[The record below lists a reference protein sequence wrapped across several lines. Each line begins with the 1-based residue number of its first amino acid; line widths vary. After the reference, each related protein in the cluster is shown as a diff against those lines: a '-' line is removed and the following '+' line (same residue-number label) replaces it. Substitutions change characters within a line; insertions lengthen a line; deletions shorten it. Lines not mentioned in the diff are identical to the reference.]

1 MESEGYLISR
11 KFYFCIQEV
20 LQQQRLFWHRV
31 HANYKQITKADSA
44 EGNARVST
52 KLIQVR
58 VTILTIFCL
67 QHEIFPPVVHWW
79 TTGGHR
85 KSCGCHLCGP
95 PVGLRWIIGDHR
107 WTVIGLRGKANG
119 AKLIDFIYTT
129 YTIVH

>member
-58 VTILTIFCL
+58 VTILTIFFYNMKFS
-67 QHEIFPPVVHWW
+67 HRWS
-79 TTGGHR
+79 TG
-85 KSCGCHLCGP
+85 GP
-95 PVGLRWIIGDHR
+95 PVATAKAADATCVVHR
-107 WTVIGLRGKANG
+107 WDFGGSSVTIGGL
-119 AKLIDFIYTT
+119 
-129 YTIVH
+129 